1 MSASVN
7 LLHGIC
13 NTHQNKSKPATDKR
27 GELIA
32 ERSSKADAETIT
44 LRVTTGGIFST
55 LLNSIPSFFSFC
67 CAFFVVKP
75 TSLSS
80 CSCISSSCHKSQT
93 SCDRSPKTFN
103 TKNPWG
109 SQGFRYTNSTRWKES
124 LKTSK
129 EQTEL
134 YHHHRLPI
142 VEVWNWNMKV
152 EFEPFLT
159 CA

>member
-13 NTHQNKSKPATDKR
+13 NTHQIQSKPATDKR

-93 SCDRSPKTFN
+93 SCDRSPKPSTQKILGVPRVLG
-103 TKNPWG
+103 TQTLQGGKRASKLQKNKQNCTITTGYP
-109 SQGFRYTNSTRWKES
+109 
-124 LKTSK
+124 
-129 EQTEL
+129 
-134 YHHHRLPI
+134 
-142 VEVWNWNMKV
+142 
-152 EFEPFLT
+152 
-159 CA
+159 

>member
-1 MSASVN
+1 MN
-7 LLHGIC
+7 LIHGIC
-13 NTHQNKSKPATDKR
+13 NTHQIQNKPATDKR

-32 ERSSKADAETIT
+32 ERSSKADAETTFT
-44 LRVTTGGIFST
+44 LRVTTGGTFSA

-93 SCDRSPKTFN
+93 SCDRSPKP
-103 TKNPWG
+103 KKKKKKPWG
-109 SQGFRYTNSTRWKES
+109 SQGFRYTNSTRWKQS
-124 LKTSK
+124 LKTSR
-129 EQTEL
+129 TVP
-134 YHHHRLPI
+134 LPQ
-142 VEVWNWNMKV
+142 VTHSGNMKLEE
-152 EFEPFLT
+152 EFETFLT